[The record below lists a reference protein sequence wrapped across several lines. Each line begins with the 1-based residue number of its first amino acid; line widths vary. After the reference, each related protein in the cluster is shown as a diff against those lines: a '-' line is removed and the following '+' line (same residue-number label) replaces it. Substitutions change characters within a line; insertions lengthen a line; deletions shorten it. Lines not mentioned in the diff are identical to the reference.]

1 MGHPRLVSTP
11 NEATRL
17 EARCAMDEERKR
29 AQRANTDHVATENA
43 AKRSGWA
50 QNNELVQCSG
60 LKAGRRV
67 AVFNTRV
74 SPKLAIPRPLAA
86 GPTKRRTGEHGFLSF
101 LQQCQRLLATA
112 SYRGS
117 AKYSMDALGILLVP
131 LLAARVPLERHFLT
145 LSSRT
150 KTGARKEQT
159 CYPATSDAVLLS
171 FDKER
176 NWARWK
182 TVQIGIKPVAGS
194 ARAEVGNAGGDAAK
208 DVSERRGIGDG
219 GLPPRKPAAPLTPSD
234 VAPLEASVAQVGPTL
249 VRPSGSTWQAPSRSG
264 RTFLTIRPSQYVYQS
279 QEWKCNGVTLYR
291 LLTSDIMINVHRIDQ
306 ISFESGQ
313 FFLASLK
320 GLCTGAKSGHAIHL
334 WRYGAVQRKL
344 YISQSILF
352 LREQDYREALTQLQ
366 EH

>member
-1 MGHPRLVSTP
+1 MAS
-11 NEATRL
+11 A
-17 EARCAMDEERKR
+17 ARPSDAGARPKESRPENAPASQRQLGAVREERSKR
-29 AQRANTDHVATENA
+29 EVARPRQLPAQ
-43 AKRSGWA
+43 
-50 QNNELVQCSG
+50 
-60 LKAGRRV
+60 AGRRL
-67 AVFNTRV
+67 ATFNTRV

-86 GPTKRRTGEHGFLSF
+86 GSTKRRTGEHGFLSF

-117 AKYSMDALGILLVP
+117 AKYSMDALGILLLP

-150 KTGARKEQT
+150 KTGVRKEKT
-159 CYPATSDAVLLS
+159 CFPATSDAVLLS

-194 ARAEVGNAGGDAAK
+194 ARAQEENVGGDDPR
-208 DVSERRGIGDG
+208 DVSERGGASDRG
-219 GLPPRKPAAPLTPSD
+219 PAPSEPAAPLPPLRD
-234 VAPLEASVAQVGPTL
+234 AAPLGASAAQVGPTL
-249 VRPSGSTWQAPSRSG
+249 VRPSGSTWQLGPSKSG
-264 RTFLTIRPSQYVYQS
+264 RTFLTIRQSPYVYQT
-279 QEWKCNGVTLYR
+279 QEWKGNGDTLYQ
-291 LLTSDIMINVHRIDQ
+291 LVSSDIMINVHRIDQ

>member
-1 MGHPRLVSTP
+1 MAS
-11 NEATRL
+11 A
-17 EARCAMDEERKR
+17 ARPSNAGAKPKEPQQGSAPASQRQLGAAREERSKR
-29 AQRANTDHVATENA
+29 EVARPRQPPAQ
-43 AKRSGWA
+43 
-50 QNNELVQCSG
+50 
-60 LKAGRRV
+60 AGRRV

-264 RTFLTIRPSQYVYQS
+264 
-279 QEWKCNGVTLYR
+279 
-291 LLTSDIMINVHRIDQ
+291 
-306 ISFESGQ
+306 
-313 FFLASLK
+313 
-320 GLCTGAKSGHAIHL
+320 HAIHL